1 MNKLVARL
9 QALGWAEKQPRWDLD
24 NRSIT
29 YYFVKG
35 RWCCQIES
43 RPYRVEFYKM

>member
-1 MNKLVARL
+1 MNELVGRL
-9 QALGWAEKQPRWDLD
+9 LQLGWTEKQPLFDLD

-35 RWCCQIES
+35 GWCCEIES
-43 RPYRVEFYKM
+43 RPYRVQFYKA